1 MIQKLHPLPAS
12 GMRAAAMILAVAAL
26 AGCAAWKS
34 PEDRV
39 ESGDVLR
46 NNLSIAA
53 AALSAGQPE
62 AARRQYSSLA
72 RRFERAPE
80 PVLGLAYIAFGTG
93 DHRGAERQ
101 FARSAELAENAPALR
116 AEALLGAG
124 RAALARDDIGTARR
138 YLRDA
143 RDIGGDLPLAPWIAN
158 AVAVAAAL
166 DNDLAA
172 AETAFGEALR
182 MSSDHPRIAANLVRM
197 LVAAGRHDDAARLVE
212 EREPSFWLDD
222 DAGALSRLIAQA
234 RQDPRNYSLALAF
247 APGMA
252 ARLPETGWPPAAEG
266 TGLPLASGLAL
277 RLAALSR
284 PEVVETAPETVS
296 EPAAERAE
304 ASPEGDPESRL
315 TLAPGKGLRLVLRSD
330 AASVLIASPAIA
342 DVQLLSPDM
351 LYIIG
356 KSIGQTSFTVVGADG
371 EAEDRLISVELDL
384 APLRAALSAK
394 PALGGVAARPFAN
407 GVALVGEVDSAALAD
422 RAIRLA
428 VAALPKNTPVENEL
442 RVTGAQQ
449 VNLEVQIAEV
459 QRSISEDLG
468 INWEVFGV
476 RSGDVLGFRIGRLV
490 TARFPGDFTGGD
502 FRPGIFDGE
511 LASSAFIGRD
521 TPGSR
526 IAGMIEALSQAGLAN
541 VLARPNVT
549 AISGEPASLF
559 SGGEFP
565 LPSGFDDGVLLF
577 EYKKY
582 GVLLD
587 FVPTVIDS
595 SRISLHVR
603 PEVSEPSINRS
614 VQISGISIP
623 VINVRRAETTVEV
636 ANGESIVIAG
646 LFRNASNA
654 RETGLPGLK
663 DVPGVGALF
672 GNRSAR
678 SDELELIVIVT
689 ARLVEPGNA
698 PDENR
703 APASRR
709 NGGYHF

>member
-1 MIQKLHPLPAS
+1 
-12 GMRAAAMILAVAAL
+12 MILALAAL
-26 AGCAAWKS
+26 AGCASRQS
-34 PEDRV
+34 PEDGVERV
-39 ESGDVLR
+39 NILR

-62 AARRQYSSLA
+62 AARRQYLSLA

-80 PVLGLAYIAFGTG
+80 PILGLAYVAFGSG
-93 DHRGAERQ
+93 DYPDAERL
-101 FARSAELAENAPALR
+101 FARSAALAENAPAIR

-124 RAALARDDIGTARR
+124 RAALARNEIGAARR

-143 RDIGGDLPLAPWIAN
+143 RDSAGNLPLTPWIAN

-166 DNDLAA
+166 DNDLDA
-172 AETAFGEALR
+172 AEAAFDEALR
-182 MSSDHPRIAANLVRM
+182 LSSDHPRIAANLVRM
-197 LVAAGRHDDAARLVE
+197 LIAAGRHDDAARVFE
-212 EREPSFWLDD
+212 EHEPSFWLDD
-222 DAGALSRLIAQA
+222 DAGALSRLIEQA
-234 RQDPRNYSLALAF
+234 RRDPRNYSLALVF

-252 ARLPETGWPPAAEG
+252 LRLPETGWPPAADG
-266 TGLPLASGLAL
+266 IGLPLASGLAL
-277 RLAALSR
+277 RLAALTHREAPRS
-284 PEVVETAPETVS
+284 APET
-296 EPAAERAE
+296 AAEPVEEPAE
-304 ASPEGDPESRL
+304 ASDGDPRSRL
-315 TLAPGKGLRLVLRSD
+315 TIAPRQGLRLGLDGD
-330 AASVLIASPAIA
+330 AASVVIASPAIA
-342 DVQLLSPDM
+342 DVQLLSPQM

-356 KSIGQTSFTVVGADG
+356 KSIGKTSFTVVGTDG
-371 EAEDRLISVELDL
+371 EVQDRVISVELDL
-384 APLRAALSAK
+384 GPLRAALAGK
-394 PALGGVAARPFAN
+394 PALGGVIALPFAN
-407 GVALVGEVDSAALAD
+407 GVALTGEVDSAALAA
-422 RAIRLA
+422 RAVRLA
-428 VAALPKNTPVENEL
+428 VASLPENTPVENEL

-468 INWEVFGV
+468 INWEAFGL
-476 RSGDVLGFRIGRLV
+476 RNNSLFGFRIGRV
-490 TARFPGDFTGGD
+490 VNAAQT
-502 FRPGIFDGE
+502 IFEGQRSP
-511 LASSAFIGRD
+511 LLYLGRD
-521 TPGSR
+521 TGTSR
-526 IAGMIEALSQAGLAN
+526 IAGVIDALSRAGLAN

-565 LPSGFDDGVLLF
+565 LPTGFDDGVLLF

-582 GVLLD
+582 GILLD

-654 RETGLPGLK
+654 REAGLPVLK
-663 DVPGVGALF
+663 DVPGFGMLF
-672 GNRSAR
+672 ANRSAR

-698 PDENR
+698 SDESR